1 MKIIMIMCSMCMV
14 FSLNAQV
21 GGLGFIDVSYA
32 TIGEEFI
39 DATAEGFTNPDVV
52 IDENGIGIGA
62 NGKFFFNSF
71 SVGGGGSV
79 SFIGSD
85 NDAVRM
91 NVGLGYG
98 TVGYNL
104 VRTEELLVNASAR
117 IGGFGNTL
125 SVAGDTDNVID
136 FGGISVS
143 DEAEYTSGSFMYG
156 AEVDVVYFID
166 QVPGL
171 AVGIG
176 AYFNAPLALLSW
188 RDSNGTVLDSVE
200 QGAYTHFGISLKIGG
215 GFFTY

>member
-1 MKIIMIMCSMCMV
+1 M
-14 FSLNAQV
+14 NAQV
-21 GGLGFIDVSYA
+21 GGLGFIDISYT

-39 DATAEGFTNPDVV
+39 DASSDGFTNPEVQLN
-52 IDENGIGIGA
+52 ENGIGIGA

-104 VRTEELLVNASAR
+104 VRSEDLLVNASAR
-117 IGGFGNTL
+117 LGGFGNTL
-125 SVAGDTDNVID
+125 SVAGETDNVFD
-136 FGGISVS
+136 FGGVSVS
-143 DEAEYTSGSFMYG
+143 ENAEFVSGSFMYG
-156 AEVDVVYFID
+156 AEVDVIYFID

-171 AVGIG
+171 ALGIG

-188 RDSNGTVLDSVE
+188 QDSNGSVLDAVE

-215 GFFTY
+215 GGFTY